1 MKKIVV
7 ANLKM
12 NLVLKF
18 ESDGWMSKFSKQKQN
33 VSFFKSEIVICPS
46 PLHLT
51 EFVDGVKSS
60 GVAIGAQ
67 DCFWERKGSYTGG
80 VSATAIKSLGGEY
93 VILGHSERR
102 KYFGETDKVMSL
114 KLKVS
119 TSVGLKSILCVGET
133 AEEKQKDLTGQVLN
147 RQLDG
152 CLNSL
157 PQGQLDRLLVCYEP
171 VWAISSN
178 NPTAP
183 PITDEIMT
191 ARLMIKKILVRKYG
205 ARLADKIKILYG
217 GSVDQRNIEEVCL
230 DTGMD
235 GVLIGKASLVPNE
248 FLGIIKKIEQN

>member
-18 ESDGWMSKFSKQKQN
+18 ESNSWVSKFSKQKQN
-33 VSFFKSEIVICPS
+33 ISFDKSEIVICSS
-46 PLHLT
+46 PIHLT
-51 EFVDGVKSS
+51 TFVDKLKSS

-102 KYFGETDKVMSL
+102 KYFGETDELVAL
-114 KLKVS
+114 KLKTS
-119 TSVGLKSILCVGET
+119 TNVGLKSILCIGET
-133 AEEKQKDLTGQVLN
+133 AEEKKKDLTGQILN
-147 RQLDG
+147 KQLNN
-152 CLNSL
+152 CLDNF

-178 NPTAP
+178 NPTNP
-183 PITDEIMT
+183 PTTDEIMT
-191 ARLMIKKILVRKYG
+191 TRLMIKKILVKKYG
-205 ARLADKIKILYG
+205 IKLAEKIKILYG
-217 GSVDQRNIEEVCL
+217 GSVDQRNVNEVCL
-230 DTGMD
+230 ETGMD
-235 GVLIGKASLVPNE
+235 GILVGRASLVPNE
-248 FLGIIKKIEQN
+248 FLGIIKKIEQD